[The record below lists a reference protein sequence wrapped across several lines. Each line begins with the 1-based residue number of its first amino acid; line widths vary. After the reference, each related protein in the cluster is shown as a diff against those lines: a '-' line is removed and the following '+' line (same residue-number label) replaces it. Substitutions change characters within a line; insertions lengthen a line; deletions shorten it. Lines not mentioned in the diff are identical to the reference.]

1 MRSRTLCVLGGRDSA
16 SLDDGEPE
24 RENTVTECPHAA
36 RRPAA
41 VAPAGPPPMMA
52 TSNSASGSAFS
63 AELDRTLALA
73 PTRPGSRFPVPAQL
87 CPKDNAKLA
96 ALNSPA
102 EFFSVR

>member
-1 MRSRTLCVLGGRDSA
+1 MRSSTLCVLGGRDSA

-24 RENTVTECPHAA
+24 RENTVTECPQAA

-41 VAPAGPPPMMA
+41 AAPAGPPPMMA
-52 TSNSASGSAFS
+52 TSNRASGSGFS
-63 AELDRTLALA
+63 AAFDRTLGLA
-73 PTRPGSRFPVPAQL
+73 PTRRGSRLPVPAQL
-87 CPKDNAKLA
+87 CEKDSAKLA